1 MLRVGT
7 HFMTLCVYFSSRR
20 WSVSHVCSHA
30 ERGSKY
36 AVLTETGN

>member
-7 HFMTLCVYFSSRR
+7 HFMTFCVHFSSRR